1 MKAEAVAETTS
12 RHQATSKAFK
22 LRFLICFLI
31 LLVIAFRV
39 CAQNKATVAT
49 PASSSKLPVYE
60 LKMEPR
66 DLAKLDADP
75 SSNETHPA
83 TFIADGVTYEKV
95 HVRYRGDWARS
106 WPKKPLKIF
115 FNEDKPFQ
123 GHHSVNLNS
132 AWRDASFLRETLAYQ
147 VYNTCGVPASR
158 SRVVR
163 LNLNGQFRGLYV
175 EVEQVDKAFLKRVQL
190 KGAALYKAHSSEN
203 WADERDLGR
212 LASYTNHYEPETQK
226 NETHADLQQFCQALS
241 RSTNALEFFT
251 NHVDLEKYI
260 NFLAVTAFVQNWD
273 CFNKNHYLLHDLKG
287 SKKWVVVPW
296 DLDRTFGDIWFGRAI
311 GAELPILQGT
321 KSFPGPT
328 GWNRM
333 MEKFFS
339 DSTLRERFAKRLQ
352 QLLETE
358 LTTEKLFPVLDR
370 FEAEANAEAAQDR
383 KRWRGSPL
391 SLQKGIDQL
400 KNYIERRRN
409 FLAKDLENFR
419 KRTGAAKQ

>member
-1 MKAEAVAETTS
+1 MKAEATADTTGPH
-12 RHQATSKAFK
+12 RANSKAPKVRLFF
-22 LRFLICFLI
+22 FL
-31 LLVIAFRV
+31 LLLLAIAFRV
-39 CAQNKATVAT
+39 CAQNKPTVAT

-60 LKMEPR
+60 LRMEPR
-66 DLAKLDADP
+66 DLGKLDADP
-75 SSNETHPA
+75 RSNETHPA
-83 TFIADGVTYEKV
+83 TFIAEGVTYEKV
-95 HVRYRGDWARS
+95 RVRYRGDWARS

-115 FNEDKPFQ
+115 FNDDKPFQ
-123 GHHSVNLNS
+123 GHHSLNLNS

-147 VYNTCGVPASR
+147 VYNTCGMPAPQ

-163 LNLNGQFRGLYV
+163 LDLNGQFRGLYV
-175 EVEQVDKAFLKRVQL
+175 EVEQVDKTFLKRVHF

-226 NETHADLQQFCQALS
+226 NETHADLQQFCYALS

-251 NHVDLEKYI
+251 NHVDVEKYI
-260 NFLAVTAFVQNWD
+260 NFLAATAFVQNWD
-273 CFNKNHYLLHDLKG
+273 CFNKNHYLLHDIKG

-339 DSTLRERFAKRLQ
+339 DPTLRARFAKRLR
-352 QLLETE
+352 QLLDTE

-370 FEAEANAEAAQDR
+370 FEAEAKVEAAQDR
-383 KRWRGSPL
+383 QRWRGSPL
-391 SLQKGIDQL
+391 SLQKGMEQL

-409 FLAKDLENFR
+409 FLVKDLENLQG
-419 KRTGAAKQ
+419 KAAAAK